1 MTELRQNW
9 VSAYVQA
16 ALRIALT
23 STPLSYAVS
32 MVKDLTQAR
41 PQPPIADPKPPF
53 ATPPATGE
61 ERRNG

>member
-1 MTELRQNW
+1 
-9 VSAYVQA
+9 
-16 ALRIALT
+16 LRIALT